1 MKGYQTP
8 FVDLKPCQV
17 SAFPSLNMN
26 QEEVLLENEELQ
38 ELLGEGTT
46 KLSEPSSYQFLNS
59 IF

>member
-17 SAFPSLNMN
+17 SALPSLNMN

-38 ELLGEGTT
+38 ELLGEGTI
-46 KLSEPSSYQFLNS
+46 KLSEPS
-59 IF
+59 